1 MCVFQTDEIGDASVT
16 IERVTT
22 PATDLK
28 PSASGRIRTTKA
40 DAERLARAVVEQLD
54 DRQAEAIVLL
64 DVEPHTDLADYFV
77 IASATS
83 RRQFGALEDALR
95 HVPDS
100 DYPRREGGPEGGWLL
115 CDYGSVVVHIFDREM
130 RDYYD
135 LDGFWSQADTLLRVE

>member
-1 MCVFQTDEIGDASVT
+1 MSV
-16 IERVTT
+16 IIDHVTT
-22 PATDLK
+22 QVTDLK
-28 PSASGRIRTTKA
+28 PSASGHVRTTKE

-54 DRQAEAIVLL
+54 ERQAEAIVLL

-95 HVPDS
+95 HVPDTEH
-100 DYPRREGGPEGGWLL
+100 PRREGGSEGGWLL
-115 CDYGSVVVHIFDREM
+115 CDYGSVVVHIFDRET

-135 LDGFWSQADTLLRVE
+135 LDGLWSQADTLLRVE